1 MALLEVRELEVAY
14 GDARALWGV
23 DIYVDRG
30 EIVALIGANGAGKTT
45 LLNTIAGLLRPSSGD
60 IYFDGDLISGLSA
73 DEVVVRGIALVPEGR
88 RLFPGMT
95 VRENL
100 LMGAYRRSER
110 RTVVEDLERV
120 YGLFPVLS
128 DRQQQLA
135 GKLSGGEQ
143 QMCAI
148 GRGLMSRPQILLVD
162 EMSLGLA
169 PVVVDRLI
177 DKLET
182 VHLEEKTDVVLVE
195 QDAQLALDIASR
207 GYVVENGRIAMAGAS
222 AALRDDPSVQ
232 DAYLGLS
239 SREQSA
245 GNAAREAV
253 DRSRQRRD
261 MAGPQDANDSRR
273 SSFDREENQQAKRER
288 K

>member
-1 MALLEVRELEVAY
+1 MALLEVRGLEVAY
-14 GDARALWGV
+14 GDSRALWGV

-45 LLNTIAGLLRPSSGD
+45 LLNTIAGLLRPSSGN

-88 RLFPGMT
+88 RLFSGMT

-100 LMGAYRRSER
+100 LMGAYRRSDR
-110 RTVVEDLERV
+110 KKVVEDLDRV
-120 YGLFPVLS
+120 YGLFPALS
-128 DRQQQLA
+128 DRRQQIA
-135 GKLSGGEQ
+135 GRLSGGEQ

-148 GRGLMSRPQILLVD
+148 GRGLMSRPQILLID

-182 VHLEEKTDVVLVE
+182 VHLEEKTDIVLVE

-207 GYVVENGRIAMAGAS
+207 GYVMENGRIVMEGAT
-222 AALRDDPSVQ
+222 ATLRDAPSVR

-245 GNAAREAV
+245 GSAVREAV
-253 DRSRQRRD
+253 DRSRQRGD
-261 MAGPQDANDSRR
+261 MADPQEAKDSRR
-273 SSFDREENQQAKRER
+273 SRFSTEENQQAEREG